1 MRLQHQPQWTKVRR
15 ILIATFSA
23 GVLGIPLQP
32 QAPLAADAPRIDP
45 KLEPY
50 CQDAKLFEEY
60 LRKNGFTSDDELT
73 FKSGAV
79 LKRYRFM
86 GDMLWMAVTPDGGGC
101 LLPMGMLR
109 QPPLIHP

>member
-1 MRLQHQPQWTKVRR
+1 MQHPRQWTKGRR
-15 ILIATFSA
+15 ILIGTVSA
-23 GVLGIPLQP
+23 GVLGMPLQP

-50 CQDAKLFEEY
+50 CQDAKWFDQY
-60 LRKNGFTSDDELT
+60 LRKNGFTPDDELT

-86 GDMLWMAVTPDGGGC
+86 GDMLWMAVTPDGRGC

-109 QPPLIHP
+109 LPPLIHP